1 MKTSIPYDALDD
13 CRFPLIPLGTIAR
26 YTTGW
31 TPTSNDPVLY
41 GGEHKWAT
49 ISDLGNRFISN
60 TQKTISD
67 KAVEVQGSPEKSQ
80 PRDLMFS
87 FKLSVGLVSIV
98 EEPMFTNEAIAT
110 FKQSE
115 TLDLRF
121 AYYALPVYLP
131 ANARPNIYGAP
142 LLNADLISRAKVPLI
157 DLETQRRIADYLDK
171 EISEMDALIEEFE
184 GLISSL
190 ESRRGVY
197 LQTKFDPAITGDAS
211 MKMGIF
217 AQISLGK
224 TFQGVP
230 KEGQDNAFPVN
241 YVRAANIQPH
251 GQLVLDE
258 KTMYAT
264 QDEVEKY
271 TLKAGDVVIVEGG
284 AGFGRS
290 FTLQEDLP
298 GWIFQNHVIR
308 MIPRSGWLG
317 EFLDYTIRAHLY
329 SGYIELQTVGA
340 TIPGLSSERAAN
352 LPVAFIPLEEQH
364 KRVTEAR
371 EELSRMEAL
380 IEESTRLIE
389 NLKARKTALITEV
402 VTGRKEV

>member
-80 PRDLMFS
+80 PGDLLFS

-171 EISEMDALIEEFE
+171 EISEMDALIEEFD
-184 GLISSL
+184 GLVRTL
-190 ESRRGVY
+190 ESRRRV
-197 LQTKFDPAITGDAS
+197 F
-211 MKMGIF
+211 
-217 AQISLGK
+217 
-224 TFQGVP
+224 
-230 KEGQDNAFPVN
+230 
-241 YVRAANIQPH
+241 
-251 GQLVLDE
+251 
-258 KTMYAT
+258 
-264 QDEVEKY
+264 
-271 TLKAGDVVIVEGG
+271 
-284 AGFGRS
+284 
-290 FTLQEDLP
+290 
-298 GWIFQNHVIR
+298 
-308 MIPRSGWLG
+308 
-317 EFLDYTIRAHLY
+317 
-329 SGYIELQTVGA
+329 
-340 TIPGLSSERAAN
+340 AAN
-352 LPVAFIPLEEQH
+352 LVQDDQYPLVPLSTVVSMNSGDSISSDAIKESDDFPVYGGNGLRGYTNSFNNETERVLIGRQGALCGNVHRVQPKFFATEHALVVKPKQNVNLVWLEH
-364 KRVTEAR
+364 ALR
-371 EELSRMEAL
+371 EMNLGELSTSVAQPGITATKVLFQRIHLPPPQKQEEIAQRLQEETAKMDAL

-389 NLKARKTALITEV
+389 NLKARKTALITGV